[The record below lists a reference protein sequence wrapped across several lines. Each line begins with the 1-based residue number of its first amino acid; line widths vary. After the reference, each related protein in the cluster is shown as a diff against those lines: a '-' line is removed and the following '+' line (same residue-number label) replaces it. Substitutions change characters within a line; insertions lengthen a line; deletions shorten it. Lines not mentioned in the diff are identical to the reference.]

1 MNFRTLSR
9 SGAALLASVATLL
22 LARALRGDPQ
32 SMNPVSKFFVA
43 DLNGDA
49 QVNTGTEI
57 DELVKKS
64 VYKAQGTTIE
74 TKPKS
79 NYAMV
84 YSNGTG
90 IYFDPSTKVD
100 VDKFQQEPFRP
111 NRTDMDVEPSVS
123 LTDAHIE
130 RGTVGLCTSKQV

>member
-1 MNFRTLSR
+1 MNFRTLPSG
-9 SGAALLASVATLL
+9 GAAHACLATGM
-22 LARALRGDPQ
+22 LALALHADAQTR
-32 SMNPVSKFFVA
+32 NPVSKFFVA

-57 DELVKKS
+57 DDLVKKS
-64 VYKAQGTTIE
+64 VYNAQGTVIE
-74 TKPKS
+74 TKAKS

-90 IYFDPSTKVD
+90 IYFDPSTKVA

-111 NRTDMDVEPSVS
+111 NRTDMDVEPS
-123 LTDAHIE
+123 
-130 RGTVGLCTSKQV
+130 